1 MIIKS
6 SVINSPHLE
15 DKDLNMESV
24 LRRFGRNKLTSESDE
39 PGPSEIEVEASGP
52 DDVMAAKDASDDEE
66 EKKRK
71 SISIDITKALVIL
84 GFSNWSELD
93 LGMNYTV

>member
-1 MIIKS
+1 
-6 SVINSPHLE
+6 
-15 DKDLNMESV
+15 MESV

-39 PGPSEIEVEASGP
+39 PGPSEIDVEASGQ
-52 DDVMAAKDASDDEE
+52 DDVMAAKDGSDDEE

-93 LGMNYTV
+93 LGMTYNT